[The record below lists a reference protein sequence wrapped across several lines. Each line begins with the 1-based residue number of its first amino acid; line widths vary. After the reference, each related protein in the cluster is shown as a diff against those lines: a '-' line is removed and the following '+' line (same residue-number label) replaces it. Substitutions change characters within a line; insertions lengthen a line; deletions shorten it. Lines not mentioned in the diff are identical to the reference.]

1 MTYKLTNNTTIIR
14 LQDNAF
20 IPADPANTDY
30 RDYLAW
36 VAEGNTAEAADPV
49 PPPSVTVTFRE
60 FMALFTPAEQAAIVN
75 STETQVKIF
84 LLQASASAITL
95 SDPVVKTD
103 LDYLVSLGLITT
115 DREAAILANQLPNVL
130 K

>member
-1 MTYKLTNNTTIIR
+1 MTYKLTSSTTIVR
-14 LQDNAF
+14 LQDNAC
-20 IPADPANTDY
+20 IPDDHANTDY

-49 PPPSVTVTFRE
+49 PPPPVTVTFRE

-75 STETQVKIF
+75 SADTQVKIF
-84 LLQASASAITL
+84 LLQASAGVITL

-103 LDYLVSLGLITT
+103 LDYLVSLGLITA
-115 DREAAILANQLPNVL
+115 DREAAILSNQSPAV
-130 K
+130 